1 MLLLDRAYVSMARP
15 GSRNEP
21 LPRCPS
27 LVEATDRFGLSS
39 LLVAFLFS
47 LRRVLDVRRSASKK
61 ERVTV
66 GIPFAV
72 PTTFQ
77 ERYGVLIACLPA
89 DLKCNECIEI
99 D

>member
-39 LLVAFLFS
+39 LLVAFLFR
-47 LRRVLDVRRSASKK
+47 LRPRESDAQAATGSKPTRFH
-61 ERVTV
+61 ENV
-66 GIPFAV
+66 GPEKS
-72 PTTFQ
+72 TFS
-77 ERYGVLIACLPA
+77 YLYLS
-89 DLKCNECIEI
+89 
-99 D
+99 